1 MFRDAVNLSLLPATG
16 VVIWR
21 IIKDSVKGRL
31 YMRKRYINQE
41 PQKASIEDR
50 DWFDL
55 EPLVQ
60 VELTS
65 EDAGYPVEAALTMQ
79 AGAGWRAQ
87 QSGKQTIRLLFD
99 EPHAIRRVHLEFEEN
114 DCVRTQEFVLRW
126 SPDGGVSWQEIVR
139 QQYNFSPPD
148 SSREVEDYTVDIDGL
163 TLLELTIIPDISG
176 GMAHASLARLRLA

>member
-1 MFRDAVNLSLLPATG
+1 
-16 VVIWR
+16 
-21 IIKDSVKGRL
+21 
-31 YMRKRYINQE
+31 MRKRFIHPE
-41 PQKASIEDR
+41 PQDASIEDQ
-50 DWFDL
+50 DWLDL

-65 EDAGYPVEAALTMQ
+65 EDAGYPVEAALGMQ

-99 EPHAIRRVHLEFEEN
+99 EPHAIRRVHVEFEEN
-114 DCVRTQEFVLRW
+114 DRARTQEFVLRW
-126 SPDGGVSWQEIVR
+126 SADRGVSWHEIVR

-148 SSREVEDYTVDIDGL
+148 SSREVEDYTVNVDGM

-176 GMAHASLARLRLA
+176 GDVHASLARLRIA